1 MIYLDKPM
9 KNDPFIDQLNKVQL
23 IDKITA
29 LAFVLGILVG
39 IVIASFLHKFI
50 VHPLG
55 W

>member
-9 KNDPFIDQLNKVQL
+9 IKDPIIDQLNKVQL

-29 LAFVLGILVG
+29 LAFVLGILIG
-39 IVIASFLHKFI
+39 IVIASFLHRYV